1 MTFFST
7 ASETHRGTNARS
19 CSSPLALAISLI
31 KELDTCANSPSA
43 IKKSVSTSGSILLFA
58 IIIVAISIWVLYYV
72 IRAAVRAGI
81 IDAERE
87 MGRIKTP
94 VTKDDKLQEQREA
107 LQEERVR
114 AIVADEQ
121 RKQAAKAAKEQGK

>member
-1 MTFFST
+1 MTGLY
-7 ASETHRGTNARS
+7 AS
-19 CSSPLALAISLI
+19 
-31 KELDTCANSPSA
+31 
-43 IKKSVSTSGSILLFA
+43 LFT

-121 RKQAAKAAKEQGK
+121 RKQAQKAAKEQDK

>member
-1 MTFFST
+1 M
-7 ASETHRGTNARS
+7 
-19 CSSPLALAISLI
+19 
-31 KELDTCANSPSA
+31 
-43 IKKSVSTSGSILLFA
+43 
-58 IIIVAISIWVLYYV
+58 LYYV

-87 MGRIKTP
+87 MGKIKMP

-121 RKQAAKAAKEQGK
+121 RKQAAKAAKEQGKQAQGSPHIPRGRAHPQSCGWALPLALWRA

>member
-1 MTFFST
+1 MTGLY
-7 ASETHRGTNARS
+7 AS
-19 CSSPLALAISLI
+19 
-31 KELDTCANSPSA
+31 
-43 IKKSVSTSGSILLFA
+43 LFT

-87 MGRIKTP
+87 MGKIKMP

-121 RKQAAKAAKEQGK
+121 RK

>member
-1 MTFFST
+1 MTGLY
-7 ASETHRGTNARS
+7 AS
-19 CSSPLALAISLI
+19 
-31 KELDTCANSPSA
+31 
-43 IKKSVSTSGSILLFA
+43 LFT

-87 MGRIKTP
+87 MGKIKMP

-121 RKQAAKAAKEQGK
+121 RKQAAKSAKEQGK

>member
-1 MTFFST
+1 MTGLY
-7 ASETHRGTNARS
+7 AS
-19 CSSPLALAISLI
+19 
-31 KELDTCANSPSA
+31 
-43 IKKSVSTSGSILLFA
+43 LFT

-87 MGRIKTP
+87 MGKIKMP

-121 RKQAAKAAKEQGK
+121 RKQAAKASKEQGK

>member
-1 MTFFST
+1 MTGLY
-7 ASETHRGTNARS
+7 AS
-19 CSSPLALAISLI
+19 
-31 KELDTCANSPSA
+31 
-43 IKKSVSTSGSILLFA
+43 LFT

-87 MGRIKTP
+87 MGKIKMP
-94 VTKDDKLQEQREA
+94 VTKDDKLQKQREA

>member
-1 MTFFST
+1 M
-7 ASETHRGTNARS
+7 
-19 CSSPLALAISLI
+19 
-31 KELDTCANSPSA
+31 
-43 IKKSVSTSGSILLFA
+43 
-58 IIIVAISIWVLYYV
+58 LYYV

-87 MGRIKTP
+87 MGKIKMP

-114 AIVADEQ
+114 ANVADEQ
-121 RKQAAKAAKEQGK
+121 RKQAAKAPKEQGK

>member
-1 MTFFST
+1 MTGLY
-7 ASETHRGTNARS
+7 AS
-19 CSSPLALAISLI
+19 
-31 KELDTCANSPSA
+31 
-43 IKKSVSTSGSILLFA
+43 LFT

-121 RKQAAKAAKEQGK
+121 RKQAAKAAKEQSK

>member
-1 MTFFST
+1 MTGLY
-7 ASETHRGTNARS
+7 AS
-19 CSSPLALAISLI
+19 
-31 KELDTCANSPSA
+31 
-43 IKKSVSTSGSILLFA
+43 LFT

-81 IDAERE
+81 IDAEHE
-87 MGRIKTP
+87 MGKIKTP

-121 RKQAAKAAKEQGK
+121 RKQAAKAAKKQGK

>member
-1 MTFFST
+1 MTGLY
-7 ASETHRGTNARS
+7 AS
-19 CSSPLALAISLI
+19 
-31 KELDTCANSPSA
+31 
-43 IKKSVSTSGSILLFA
+43 LFT
-58 IIIVAISIWVLYYV
+58 IIIVAISIWLLYYV

-87 MGRIKTP
+87 MGKIKMP

-121 RKQAAKAAKEQGK
+121 SKQAAKAAKEQGK

>member
-1 MTFFST
+1 MTGLY
-7 ASETHRGTNARS
+7 AS
-19 CSSPLALAISLI
+19 
-31 KELDTCANSPSA
+31 
-43 IKKSVSTSGSILLFA
+43 LFT

-87 MGRIKTP
+87 MGKIKMP

-121 RKQAAKAAKEQGK
+121 RKQAAKAAKEHGK